1 MSCRALVAAAL
12 CALGVLLP
20 TSAALAQSSE
30 DTSGA
35 DQYTEQGIPGAEAPA
50 EPDPEPAPAPT
61 PAPAPAPTP
70 SAPTTVAQ
78 TDDAVTDTATSAETL
93 PRTGLETALIALV
106 GLGLLASGFL
116 VRRVPARQEPS
127 R

>member
-1 MSCRALVAAAL
+1 MSCRALIAAAL
-12 CALGVLLP
+12 CALGVFLP
-20 TSAALAQSSE
+20 ASAALAQE

-61 PAPAPAPTP
+61 PAPAPAPAPSTP
-70 SAPTTVAQ
+70 ATVAQ
-78 TDDAVTDTATSAETL
+78 TDDAVSDTAAPAETL
-93 PRTGLETALIALV
+93 PRTGLETVLIALV